1 MVGKTSSGFD
11 FEVNESITDDWE
23 FIEDMAAGTAVAEV
37 RAAER
42 VLGDK
47 QYKKL
52 KDHVRDKDGR
62 VSFKAMTRS
71 LARLSQPQE
80 QKTPDPRR
88 DAERRTGFARLRSGR
103 DVSRSANGGVPCPSH
118 RNACDGAWRRIS
130 HTKADGRPEA
140 VKRR

>member
-11 FEVNESITDDWE
+11 FEANESIMDDWE

-62 VSFKAMTRS
+62 VSFKAMDKE
-71 LARLSQPQE
+71 LGEIIA
-80 QKTPDPRR
+80 
-88 DAERRTGFARLRSGR
+88 AAG
-103 DVSRSANGGVPCPSH
+103 
-118 RNACDGAWRRIS
+118 
-130 HTKADGRPEA
+130 TKNS
-140 VKRR
+140 